1 MAHTYPNGHAT
12 TVPKDYDDRLTN
24 DRDDLKSLWNCYREF
39 MHHFS
44 GQAVLVAIILVVAA
58 RIAVGDF
65 TWRDIATLGVVLAIQ
80 PFVEWFIHTYLLH
93 LKPFEIAGRKF
104 DLYTARAHRRHHK
117 DPASIDQTLLHP
129 SEILGSMFLI
139 SITSAPL
146 VAAIVAFPTGGA
158 LLPVYLSSLFWNY
171 VGLYRYEWSH
181 FLIHTPYIPKTRFF
195 RSIWRSHRLH
205 HFKHED
211 YWMGVTSNF
220 GDRVLHTFP
229 DQKDVKKSPTA
240 RTLGVETETYDK
252 APKEKAAAS

>member
-1 MAHTYPNGHAT
+1 MAHAHAHPNEHAT
-12 TVPKDYDDRLTN
+12 SVPADYNDRLTSE
-24 DRDDLKSLWNCYREF
+24 RDDLKSLGNCYREF

-44 GQAVLVAIILVVAA
+44 GQAVAAAIVIVGAA

-65 TWRDIATLGVVLAIQ
+65 TWRDIATLVIVLAIQ

-93 LKPFEIAGRKF
+93 LKPFEVAGKKI
-104 DLYTARAHRRHHK
+104 DLYTAKAHRRHHK
-117 DPASIDQTLLHP
+117 APSVIDQTLLHP
-129 SEILGSMFLI
+129 QEILGSMFLI
-139 SITSAPL
+139 AITSAPL
-146 VAAIVAFPTGGA
+146 IALVVALPTGGA
-158 LLPVYLSSLFWNY
+158 LLPVYLSSLLWNY

-220 GDRVLHTFP
+220 GDRVLKTFP
-229 DQKDVKKSPTA
+229 DQKTVKKSPTA
-240 RTLGVETETYDK
+240 RTLGVETLDYD
-252 APKEKAAAS
+252 KEKAKAS

>member
-1 MAHTYPNGHAT
+1 MSHAHAHPNEHAT
-12 TVPKDYDDRLTN
+12 SIPDDYNDRLTSE
-24 DRDDLKSLWNCYREF
+24 RDDLKSLGNCYLEF
-39 MHHFS
+39 MRHFS
-44 GQAVLVAIILVVAA
+44 GQAVAAAIVIVGAA

-65 TWRDIATLGVVLAIQ
+65 TWRDIATLVIVLAIQ

-93 LKPFEIAGRKF
+93 LKPFEIAGKKI

-117 DPASIDQTLLHP
+117 APSVIDQTLLHP

-139 SITSAPL
+139 AITSAPL
-146 VAAIVAFPTGGA
+146 IALVVALPTGGA
-158 LLPVYLSSLFWNY
+158 LLPVYLSSLLWNY

-220 GDRVLHTFP
+220 GDRVLKTFP
-229 DQKDVKKSPTA
+229 DQKDVKKSSTA
-240 RTLGVETETYDK
+240 RTLGVETLDYDK
-252 APKEKAAAS
+252 KKAKAS